1 MKLKTTKTL
10 IKGPRKKLEIKRR
23 TKYKNI
29 IYEKLELRIKLKI
42 NKTFTKIKKIRHQKI
57 RIELKNIKYD
67 KLELKDKIEKKG
79 KQNFYKK
86 AKKN

>member
-1 MKLKTTKTL
+1 L

-42 NKTFTKIKKIRHQKI
+42 NKTFTKITKIKKIRHQKI

-79 KQNFYKK
+79 KQNFYKR

>member
-1 MKLKTTKTL
+1 
-10 IKGPRKKLEIKRR
+10 
-23 TKYKNI
+23 
-29 IYEKLELRIKLKI
+29 LKI
-42 NKTFTKIKKIRHQKI
+42 NKTFTKITKIKKIRHQKI

-79 KQNFYKK
+79 KQNFYKR